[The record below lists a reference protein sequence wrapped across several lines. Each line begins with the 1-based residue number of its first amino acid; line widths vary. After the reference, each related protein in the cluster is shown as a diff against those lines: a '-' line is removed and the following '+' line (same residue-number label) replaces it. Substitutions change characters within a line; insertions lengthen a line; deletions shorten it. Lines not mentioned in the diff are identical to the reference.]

1 MPSKDDRM
9 IPSTCRGDMRDHIAK
24 ILIVL
29 AVLLL
34 LGDLAWV
41 LPRLA
46 PFLLGAVRKAPET
59 AMLAGALCLLLAA
72 WAVRSRD
79 RVK

>member
-1 MPSKDDRM
+1 
-9 IPSTCRGDMRDHIAK
+9 MRNRIAK

-29 AVLLL
+29 AVLLI

-46 PFLLGAVRKAPET
+46 PFLLDAVRKAPEAT
-59 AMLAGALCLLLAA
+59 MLAGALCLLIAA
-72 WAVRSRD
+72 WVVRRQPRCPTVPAASPPPAEPGS
-79 RVK
+79 